1 LEWGEKTDKTRSTIH
16 IEAFDRQGLL
26 QDISTLMN
34 QMQVN
39 ILGIN
44 SITDTDDQSVSMDVV
59 IELNSADELN
69 HLLKR
74 IEYIPNIFKAN
85 PIEDIH

>member
-1 LEWGEKTDKTRSTIH
+1 
-16 IEAFDRQGLL
+16 
-26 QDISTLMN
+26 MN
-34 QMQVN
+34 QTQVN

-59 IELNSADELN
+59 IELSSADELN

-85 PIEDIH
+85 AVEDIH

>member
-1 LEWGEKTDKTRSTIH
+1 LEWGEKTDKTRGTIH

-85 PIEDIH
+85 PVEDIH